1 MQRRWFPDLSRPAY
15 TAVLY
20 RGNGKK
26 VIPESL
32 QTIAEISIGLAGFS
46 GLVVA
51 LRKDSGPFDDV
62 QKYRLRILFSLSF
75 GAMFL
80 SLLPD
85 TLMSFSVPDERIW
98 FDSSAAI
105 FAYSFL
111 FITWWIRSSRQVA
124 RIVPEFFN
132 WRAFSTM
139 ATGHTIILL
148 LQLAVMLGLLEN
160 RAPGVITL
168 GLIWYLIHAA
178 QQFVR
183 MLFIQP
189 RGPQNG

>member
-1 MQRRWFPDLSRPAY
+1 MIPD
-15 TAVLY
+15 
-20 RGNGKK
+20 
-26 VIPESL
+26 SL

-51 LRKDSGPFDDV
+51 LRKDPGPLDDI

-85 TLMSFSVPDERIW
+85 TLVNFGVPEARVW
-98 FDSSAAI
+98 FDSSAAM
-105 FAYSFL
+105 FGYSLL
-111 FITWWIRSSRQVA
+111 FVLWWLLSSRRVA
-124 RIVPEFFN
+124 KVAPEIFN

-139 ATGHTIILL
+139 ASGHTIVLI
-148 LQLAVMLGLLEN
+148 LQLAVMLGFLEG
-160 RAPGVITL
+160 RAPGVFGL
-168 GLIWYLIHAA
+168 GLIWYLVHSA

-189 RGPQNG
+189 RSSPHG

>member
-1 MQRRWFPDLSRPAY
+1 MIPD
-15 TAVLY
+15 
-20 RGNGKK
+20 
-26 VIPESL
+26 SL

-51 LRKDSGPFDDV
+51 LRKDPGPLDDI

-85 TLMSFSVPDERIW
+85 TLVNFGVPGERIW
-98 FDSSAAI
+98 FDSSAAM
-105 FAYSFL
+105 FAYSL
-111 FITWWIRSSRQVA
+111 FFILWWLMSSRQVA
-124 RIVPEFFN
+124 KVAPEIFN
-132 WRAFSTM
+132 WRAFGTM
-139 ATGHTIILL
+139 ASGHTIILF
-148 LQLAVMLGLLEN
+148 LQIAVMLGLLEG
-160 RAPGVITL
+160 RDPGAFSL
-168 GLIWYLIHAA
+168 GLIWYLVHAA

-189 RGPQNG
+189 RSSAHG

>member
-1 MQRRWFPDLSRPAY
+1 MIPD
-15 TAVLY
+15 
-20 RGNGKK
+20 
-26 VIPESL
+26 SL

-46 GLVVA
+46 GRVVA
-51 LRKDSGPFDDV
+51 LRKGSGQLDDI

-85 TLMSFSVPDERIW
+85 TLVNLGVPDGRIW
-98 FDSSAAI
+98 FDTSTVI
-105 FAYSFL
+105 FTYSFL
-111 FITWWIRSSRQVA
+111 FIAWWIVASRRMA
-124 RIVPEFFN
+124 RIAPEIFN
-132 WRAFSTM
+132 WMALSTM
-139 ATGHTIILL
+139 ATGHTIVLL
-148 LQLAVMLGLLEN
+148 LQLAVILGLLEN
-160 RAPGVITL
+160 RAPGVIAL

-189 RGPQNG
+189 RGGRDD

>member
-1 MQRRWFPDLSRPAY
+1 MIPD
-15 TAVLY
+15 
-20 RGNGKK
+20 
-26 VIPESL
+26 SL

-51 LRKDSGPFDDV
+51 LRNGAGSLDDI

-85 TLMSFSVPDERIW
+85 TLASLGVPDERVW
-98 FDSSAAI
+98 LASSAAI
-105 FAYSFL
+105 FAYSFV
-111 FITWWIRSSRQVA
+111 FIAWWIMSSRRIARVA
-124 RIVPEFFN
+124 PEIFN
-132 WRAFSTM
+132 WAAFSTM
-139 ATGHTIILL
+139 ATGHTVVLL
-148 LQLAVMLGLLEN
+148 LQLSVMLGFLEN
-160 RAPGVITL
+160 RAPGVIAV
-168 GLIWYLIHAA
+168 GLTWYLVHAA

-189 RGPQNG
+189 KDSQNG

>member
-1 MQRRWFPDLSRPAY
+1 MIPD
-15 TAVLY
+15 
-20 RGNGKK
+20 
-26 VIPESL
+26 SL

-51 LRKDSGPFDDV
+51 LRKDSRPLDDV

-85 TLMSFSVPDERIW
+85 TLMSFSVPDERLW

-111 FITWWIRSSRQVA
+111 FITWWIRSSRQIA
-124 RIVPEFFN
+124 RIVPEIFN

-189 RGPQNG
+189 GGPKNG

>member
-20 RGNGKK
+20 RGNDKK
-26 VIPESL
+26 VIPDSL

-51 LRKDSGPFDDV
+51 LRKDSRPLDDV

-85 TLMSFSVPDERIW
+85 TLMSFSVPDERLW

-111 FITWWIRSSRQVA
+111 FITWWIRSSRQIA
-124 RIVPEFFN
+124 RIVPEIFN

-189 RGPQNG
+189 GGPKNG

>member
-1 MQRRWFPDLSRPAY
+1 MIPD
-15 TAVLY
+15 
-20 RGNGKK
+20 
-26 VIPESL
+26 SL

-51 LRKDSGPFDDV
+51 LRKGSGPLDDI

-85 TLMSFSVPDERIW
+85 MLVNFGVPDERVWIV
-98 FDSSAAI
+98 SSAAI
-105 FAYSFL
+105 FACSFL
-111 FITWWIRSSRQVA
+111 FIAWWIVSSRRVA
-124 RIVPEFFN
+124 RIAPEIFN
-132 WRAFSTM
+132 WAAFSTM
-139 ATGHTIILL
+139 ATGHTIVLL

-160 RAPGVITL
+160 RAPGVIAL

-183 MLFIQP
+183 MLFVQP
-189 RGPQNG
+189 RESQHG

>member
-1 MQRRWFPDLSRPAY
+1 MIPD
-15 TAVLY
+15 
-20 RGNGKK
+20 
-26 VIPESL
+26 SL

-51 LRKDSGPFDDV
+51 LRKDPGPLDDI
-62 QKYRLRILFSLSF
+62 QKYRLQILFSLSF

-80 SLLPD
+80 ALLPD
-85 TLMSFSVPDERIW
+85 TLVNFGVPDERVW

-105 FAYSFL
+105 FGCSFL
-111 FITWWIRSSRQVA
+111 FIAWWIVSSRRMA
-124 RIVPEFFN
+124 RIAPEIFN
-132 WRAFSTM
+132 WAAFFTM
-139 ATGHTIILL
+139 AAGHTIVLL

-160 RAPGVITL
+160 RAPGVIAL

-189 RGPQNG
+189 GDSKNG

>member
-1 MQRRWFPDLSRPAY
+1 MIPD
-15 TAVLY
+15 
-20 RGNGKK
+20 
-26 VIPESL
+26 SL

-51 LRKDSGPFDDV
+51 LREGSGSLDDI

-85 TLMSFSVPDERIW
+85 TLMNFGVQDERVWIG
-98 FDSSAAI
+98 SSAAI
-105 FAYSFL
+105 FTYSLL
-111 FITWWIRSSRQVA
+111 FIAWWIVSSRRMA
-124 RIVPEFFN
+124 RIAPEIFN
-132 WRAFSTM
+132 WMAFSTM
-139 ATGHTIILL
+139 ATGHTIVLL
-148 LQLAVMLGLLEN
+148 LQLAIVLGFLEN
-160 RAPGVITL
+160 RAPGVIAL

-183 MLFIQP
+183 MLFVQP
-189 RGPQNG
+189 RESQHG

>member
-20 RGNGKK
+20 RGNDKK
-26 VIPESL
+26 VIPDSL

-51 LRKDSGPFDDV
+51 LRKDSRPLDDV

-111 FITWWIRSSRQVA
+111 FITWWIRSSRQIA
-124 RIVPEFFN
+124 RIVPEIFN

-189 RGPQNG
+189 GGPKNG

>member
-1 MQRRWFPDLSRPAY
+1 M
-15 TAVLY
+15 
-20 RGNGKK
+20 
-26 VIPESL
+26 IPESL
-32 QTIAEISIGLAGFS
+32 QTISEISIGLAGFS

-51 LRKDSGPFDDV
+51 LRKDAGPLNDI

-85 TLMSFSVPDERIW
+85 TLVSFGVPDERLW
-98 FDSSAAI
+98 FNSSAAI
-105 FAYSFL
+105 FSYSFL
-111 FITWWIRSSRQVA
+111 FIAWWIMSSRHMAQVA
-124 RIVPEFFN
+124 PEIFN
-132 WRAFSTM
+132 WAAFSTM
-139 ATGHTIILL
+139 AAGHTIVLL
-148 LQLAVMLGLLEN
+148 LQLAVMLGLLES
-160 RAPGVITL
+160 RAPGVISL

-189 RGPQNG
+189 KRTTG

>member
-1 MQRRWFPDLSRPAY
+1 MI
-15 TAVLY
+15 TV
-20 RGNGKK
+20 
-26 VIPESL
+26 SL

-51 LRKDSGPFDDV
+51 LRKDAGPLTDV

-85 TLMSFSVPDERIW
+85 MLVNLGVPDERLW
-98 FDSSAAI
+98 FASSAAI

-111 FITWWIRSSRQVA
+111 FIVWWLMSSRRVA
-124 RIVPEFFN
+124 RVAPEIFD
-132 WRAFSTM
+132 WVAFTTM
-139 ATGHTIILL
+139 TIGHTIVLL
-148 LQLAVMLGLLEN
+148 LQLAVMLGLMEN
-160 RAPGVITL
+160 REPGVIAL
-168 GLIWYLIHAA
+168 GLIWYLINAA

-189 RGPQNG
+189 KGTAG